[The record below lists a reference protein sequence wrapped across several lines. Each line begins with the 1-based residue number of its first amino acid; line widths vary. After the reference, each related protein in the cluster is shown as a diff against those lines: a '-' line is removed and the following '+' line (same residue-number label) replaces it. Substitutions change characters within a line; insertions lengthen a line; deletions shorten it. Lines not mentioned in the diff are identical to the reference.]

1 MLLPWVN
8 VDDQYMFYLTVSYL
22 MPNARIAIRQ
32 ICKKTDNNEHIRG
45 FKILL
50 SQNDVNWA
58 VAAILL
64 SAE

>member
-32 ICKKTDNNEHIRG
+32 ICKKTDNDEQIRG